1 MFELLGVAGIVI
13 SVLAYL
19 PQVVHLARQHCSAG
33 VSGRAWSMWLASSI
47 MVGAL
52 ALHRH
57 DPVFILLQ
65 VSTLLSAAVIVVL
78 VHRYRGMLCATH
90 ALAAQKQPAGDSAL
104 TSSCP
109 RPHRHRRDSL
119 SVGRMPTTRLRR
131 RLRTGTRS
139 LPDELLLRKA
149 GRNQ

>member
-19 PQVVHLARQHCSAG
+19 PQVIHLARQHCSAG

-90 ALAAQKQPAGDSAL
+90 ALAAREAA
-104 TSSCP
+104 
-109 RPHRHRRDSL
+109 
-119 SVGRMPTTRLRR
+119 LRR
-131 RLRTGTRS
+131 LGT
-139 LPDELLLRKA
+139 DV
-149 GRNQ
+149 

>member
-1 MFELLGVAGIVI
+1 VGSLFELLGIAGIVL

-57 DPVFILLQ
+57 DPVFIVLQ
-65 VSTLLSAAVIVVL
+65 ASTLLSAAVIVVL
-78 VHRYRGMLCATH
+78 VHRYRGMICEAH
-90 ALAAQKQPAGDSAL
+90 ALAARETARSAL
-104 TSSCP
+104 
-109 RPHRHRRDSL
+109 
-119 SVGRMPTTRLRR
+119 
-131 RLRTGTRS
+131 GT
-139 LPDELLLRKA
+139 DV
-149 GRNQ
+149 